1 MIRQPEWIKEC
12 LKISKKF
19 NYKTKNHF
27 FHNAINLFCTFIL
40 LAIMAVLTIL
50 PLYFQVTI
58 TTGIIYFV
66 LGGIILG
73 QAAFGLFILIVHEAS
88 HNMYLL
94 SRNSSLQH
102 SLNRL
107 SGWLVCIPLAVN
119 YIKHWEKGHLE
130 HHLRPLEESDPQ
142 AYNRLTGKKLFKTI
156 LGLAFIPGYA
166 YVFRYLNKEKSRKG
180 HTNNWLQVCFFIFWI
195 SLIVTASLFIHWI
208 VAITYVFALQVL
220 MIFNQIKGS
229 LEHGGEVAFHEN
241 PFLRSRT
248 SFFLL
253 RNFFLPFN
261 ISLHFEHH
269 LNFVIPWYNLVD
281 YHKEI
286 NQVVPVNLREQI
298 FNTNILEQLKGRLK
312 QINENPNSTN
322 DLLLRG

>member
-1 MIRQPEWIKEC
+1 MKQPEWIKNC
-12 LKISKKF
+12 LRLSKEY

-27 FHNAINLFCTFIL
+27 VHNAINLFFTFFFL
-40 LAIMAVLTIL
+40 SIMAVITFL
-50 PLYFQVTI
+50 PLYFEVTLLS
-58 TTGIIYFV
+58 GMLYLV
-66 LGGIILG
+66 LGGFFLG
-73 QAAFGLFILIVHEAS
+73 HAAFSLFILVVHEAS
-88 HNMYLL
+88 HNMFLL
-94 SRNSSLQH
+94 TKNQKLQLF
-102 SLNRL
+102 LNRV

-119 YIKHWEKGHLE
+119 YMKHWEKGHLE
-130 HHLRPLEESDPQ
+130 HHLRPVEDTDPQ
-142 AYNRLTGKKLFKTI
+142 AYNRLTGKKLFRTI
-156 LGLAFIPGYA
+156 LGLALVPGYA

-180 HTNNWLQVCFFIFWI
+180 HTNNWLQLGFFIFWI
-195 SLIVTASLFIHWI
+195 LLGIFSSLFVHW
-208 VAITYVFALQVL
+208 VVVVTYVVALQVL

-248 SFFLL
+248 SFFFM

-281 YHKEI
+281 YHRKIRKE
-286 NQVVPVNLREQI
+286 VPEVLRSQI
-298 FNTNILEQLKGRLK
+298 FNTKILEQLKGNLK
-312 QINENPNSTN
+312 KISENPNSRN